1 MKLRAISRANFRR
14 GSRALGLLFRSEGS
28 RGSGSTALSRLSHKC
43 PVQNRIK
50 ITSMITLTPL
60 MGTKPHFLLCGQI
73 GRLPTSATRT
83 NTASTA
89 IRNIAFLLFFN
100 CPDLGC
106 VSGTTEGRTSLRSR
120 LTSRFRAADKSP
132 GTGFHSSLKQ
142 SRRPF
147 LAFAP
152 SYVAAPIAHF
162 ISLKVGDLIEAL

>member
-1 MKLRAISRANFRR
+1 MLVTPHSHILIGGYDFLKACKVRLERICKTKSGSRHLNISRANFGR
-14 GSRALGLLFRSEGS
+14 GSRALVLFFRSEGS
-28 RGSGSTALSRLSHKC
+28 RRSGPTAPSRFSHKC

-100 CPDLGC
+100 RPDLGC
-106 VSGTTEGRTSLRSR
+106 ISGTTEGRTSLRSR

-132 GTGFHSSLKQ
+132 GTGFH
-142 SRRPF
+142 
-147 LAFAP
+147 
-152 SYVAAPIAHF
+152 
-162 ISLKVGDLIEAL
+162 